1 MAISLVIAD
10 DHHVVRAGL
19 CVLFKNVPN
28 FRIVGEAT
36 SGREAVHLSKRR
48 LPDIV
53 LMDFAMPRLNGVEA
67 TRQIVKECPDIKVIV
82 LSSYGDAAHID
93 SAMTAG
99 AAAYLLKDTAASEV
113 VRAIHCTLKGKAYVS
128 PAISNVKASAARWI
142 RMSQKPEELTPRETE
157 VLQLISEGFTNKQ
170 IGSEL
175 RLSQKTVEK
184 HRNTLMKK
192 LNIHNIAGLTRHA
205 VEKGITEIPL
215 ARNVFFASDKSANRK
230 SKAPPSR
237 VTTISRSKVQARTRA
252 VAI

>member
-28 FRIVGEAT
+28 FRIVGEAS
-36 SGREAVHLSKRR
+36 SGREAVHVSLKRR
-48 LPDIV
+48 PDIV

-67 TRQIVKECPDIKVIV
+67 TRQIVKEFPDAKVIV
-82 LSSYGDAAHID
+82 LSSYGDSAHID

-113 VRAIHCTLKGKAYVS
+113 VHAIHCTLKGKAYVS
-128 PAISNVKASAARWI
+128 PAIANPKDAAARWI
-142 RMSQKPEELTPRETE
+142 AMSQQPEELTPRETE

-170 IGSEL
+170 IGAEL
-175 RLSQKTVEK
+175 HLSQKTVEK

-205 VEKGITEIPL
+205 VAKGITEIPL
-215 ARNVFFASDKSANRK
+215 ARNDRF
-230 SKAPPSR
+230 APPK
-237 VTTISRSKVQARTRA
+237 TRSKRARLSP
-252 VAI
+252 

>member
-19 CVLFKNVPN
+19 CILFKNVPN

-36 SGREAVHLSKRR
+36 SGREAVHLSQKRH
-48 LPDIV
+48 PDVV

-67 TRQIVKECPDIKVIV
+67 TRQITKECPDVKVIV
-82 LSSYGDAAHID
+82 LSSYGDSDHID

-128 PAISNVKASAARWI
+128 PAIANPKDAAARWI
-142 RMSQKPEELTPRETE
+142 AKIRKPEQLTSRETE
-157 VLQLISEGFTNKQ
+157 VLQLISEGFTNRQ
-170 IGSEL
+170 IGIEL

-184 HRNTLMKK
+184 YRNTLMKK
-192 LNIHNIAGLTRHA
+192 LNIHNIADLTRHA
-205 VEKGITEIPL
+205 VAKGITEIPL
-215 ARNVFFASDKSANRK
+215 ARNTFF
-230 SKAPPSR
+230 PPS
-237 VTTISRSKVQARTRA
+237 KKPGKWKPARA
-252 VAI
+252 SV